1 MDRSEK
7 LQYEQG
13 IEHYFDEHKVYDL
26 FEKMF
31 KELII
36 NKPEQPV
43 DYLIEQL
50 QRKDQRR
57 IFITGYPGTLKKG
70 VSLAMSGALGYS
82 CLSVDHLLEREISKK
97 LENAHQIEENYNI
110 NSMVD
115 DSIVIELVRNQ
126 LIKYEENNESYIIEG
141 FPKNRTQAIF
151 LQSVG
156 LLPDNMILLKTTR
169 EKAEER
175 VYKKLKERG
184 QFTDE
189 EQLKILA
196 KNSVD
201 EAELNIRA
209 VEDIYNGFYCELP
222 VEKYT
227 TPHAIVDELA
237 HLLKFKAKTNAARR
251 PPRII
256 FAAPPSCGKMTIVKK
271 VAQRLNIIPISILEL
286 LQNEIAKKN
295 DNAKII
301 LDAINN
307 NESVPDKFVL
317 KLLEDRLFRSDC
329 MINGWIVTGFPYNQS
344 QINFIYSMN
353 PALKPSLIAMLDMDE
368 KLIREKASKIRFD
381 PQTGKMYRIGS
392 KKANALDEE
401 VTQRLIPRMQDSEER
416 MNKRIE
422 VWKKVSS
429 ALSLKNVLMLNGEEK
444 KKKIC
449 ELIEDAVGYN
459 S

>member
-43 DYLIEQL
+43 DYLIERL

-169 EKAEER
+169 EKAE
-175 VYKKLKERG
+175 
-184 QFTDE
+184 
-189 EQLKILA
+189 
-196 KNSVD
+196 
-201 EAELNIRA
+201 
-209 VEDIYNGFYCELP
+209 
-222 VEKYT
+222 
-227 TPHAIVDELA
+227 
-237 HLLKFKAKTNAARR
+237 
-251 PPRII
+251 
-256 FAAPPSCGKMTIVKK
+256 
-271 VAQRLNIIPISILEL
+271 
-286 LQNEIAKKN
+286 
-295 DNAKII
+295 
-301 LDAINN
+301 
-307 NESVPDKFVL
+307 
-317 KLLEDRLFRSDC
+317 
-329 MINGWIVTGFPYNQS
+329 
-344 QINFIYSMN
+344 
-353 PALKPSLIAMLDMDE
+353 
-368 KLIREKASKIRFD
+368 
-381 PQTGKMYRIGS
+381 
-392 KKANALDEE
+392 
-401 VTQRLIPRMQDSEER
+401 
-416 MNKRIE
+416 
-422 VWKKVSS
+422 
-429 ALSLKNVLMLNGEEK
+429 
-444 KKKIC
+444 
-449 ELIEDAVGYN
+449 
-459 S
+459 

>member
-1 MDRSEK
+1 
-7 LQYEQG
+7 
-13 IEHYFDEHKVYDL
+13 
-26 FEKMF
+26 
-31 KELII
+31 
-36 NKPEQPV
+36 
-43 DYLIEQL
+43 
-50 QRKDQRR
+50 
-57 IFITGYPGTLKKG
+57 
-70 VSLAMSGALGYS
+70 
-82 CLSVDHLLEREISKK
+82 
-97 LENAHQIEENYNI
+97 
-110 NSMVD
+110 
-115 DSIVIELVRNQ
+115 
-126 LIKYEENNESYIIEG
+126 
-141 FPKNRTQAIF
+141 
-151 LQSVG
+151 
-156 LLPDNMILLKTTR
+156 
-169 EKAEER
+169 
-175 VYKKLKERG
+175 
-184 QFTDE
+184 
-189 EQLKILA
+189 
-196 KNSVD
+196 
-201 EAELNIRA
+201 
-209 VEDIYNGFYCELP
+209 
-222 VEKYT
+222 
-227 TPHAIVDELA
+227 
-237 HLLKFKAKTNAARR
+237 
-251 PPRII
+251 
-256 FAAPPSCGKMTIVKK
+256 MTIVKK

-392 KKANALDEE
+392 KKAIALDEE

-416 MNKRIE
+416 LNKRIE

-429 ALSLKNVLMLNGEEK
+429 ELVFKNVLVLNGEEK